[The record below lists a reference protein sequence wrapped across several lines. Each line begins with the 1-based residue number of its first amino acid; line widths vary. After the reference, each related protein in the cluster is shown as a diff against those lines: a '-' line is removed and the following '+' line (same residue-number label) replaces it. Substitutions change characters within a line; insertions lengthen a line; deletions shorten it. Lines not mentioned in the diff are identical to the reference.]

1 MDNVIKLHV
10 YYYMYMYLKSLN
22 VVGFFYNQYLQI
34 RILPK
39 ANLFLLIYFIALIRK
54 VRNYIECCKVD

>member
-1 MDNVIKLHV
+1 MDNVIELQV

-22 VVGFFYNQYLQI
+22 VVVFVYNQYLQT

-39 ANLFLLIYFIALIRK
+39 ANLFLLICLYSTDKKGEKLYRMLF
-54 VRNYIECCKVD
+54 